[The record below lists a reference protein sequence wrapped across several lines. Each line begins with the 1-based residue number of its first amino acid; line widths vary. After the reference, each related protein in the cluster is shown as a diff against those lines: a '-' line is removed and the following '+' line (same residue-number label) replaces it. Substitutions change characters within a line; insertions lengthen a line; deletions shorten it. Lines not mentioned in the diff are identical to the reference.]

1 MPRPR
6 EFLESD
12 VVSSAGEV
20 LAVRGPAAAT
30 PDDLVRAT
38 GPGKQ
43 SSYNAFGG
51 KRELFFRALPED
63 REEATRAVS
72 EALGHDDA
80 SPLERIRGH
89 MLLMAIEFGSTD
101 RRVSLT
107 TRALVESTGE
117 QDPLSTAAKT
127 GIEQL
132 AGVHARCLEHAR
144 ENEDLPEDA
153 NVQSPAVYFV
163 ATTRGMEL
171 LGRAGVGRSVLTA
184 VALDAL
190 RVLHGRR
197 MEEADDRPSA
207 RERLPTPDHRRDEPS
222 PAGPHTRRRIA
233 PRSRA
238 RKVNGPGSRH
248 RRPGRSPRRCARGH
262 LPTRPR
268 RAGRGAE

>member
-6 EFLESD
+6 KFVESE
-12 VVSSAGEV
+12 VVRSAREV
-20 LAVRGPAAAT
+20 FAVHGLAAAT
-30 PDDLVRAT
+30 LDDLVRAT
-38 GPGKQ
+38 GLGKQ
-43 SSYNAFGG
+43 SLYNAFGG
-51 KRELFFRALPED
+51 KRELFLRALSED

-89 MLLMAIEFGSTD
+89 MLLMAIEFSSSD

-117 QDPLSTAAKT
+117 DDPLSTTPKA

-132 AGVHARCLEHAR
+132 AGTYAQCLEHAR
-144 ENEDLPEDA
+144 ENGDLPADA
-153 NVQSPAVYFV
+153 NVQSLAFYFV
-163 ATTRGMEL
+163 AVTRGMEL

-197 MEEADDRPSA
+197 MEEAVEEADDGPST
-207 RERLPTPDHRRDEPS
+207 RE
-222 PAGPHTRRRIA
+222 
-233 PRSRA
+233 
-238 RKVNGPGSRH
+238 
-248 RRPGRSPRRCARGH
+248 
-262 LPTRPR
+262 
-268 RAGRGAE
+268 

>member
-6 EFLESD
+6 KFVESE
-12 VVSSAGEV
+12 VVSSAREV
-20 LAVRGPAAAT
+20 FAVHGLAAAT
-30 PDDLVRAT
+30 LDDLVRAT
-38 GPGKQ
+38 GLGKQ
-43 SSYNAFGG
+43 SLYNAFGG
-51 KRELFFRALPED
+51 KRELFLRALSED

-89 MLLMAIEFGSTD
+89 MLLMAIEFSSSD

-117 QDPLSTAAKT
+117 DDPLSTTPKA

-132 AGVHARCLEHAR
+132 AGTYAQCLEHAR
-144 ENEDLPEDA
+144 ENGDLPADA
-153 NVQSPAVYFV
+153 NVQSLAFYFV
-163 ATTRGMEL
+163 AVTRGMEL

-197 MEEADDRPSA
+197 MEEAVEEADDGPST
-207 RERLPTPDHRRDEPS
+207 RE
-222 PAGPHTRRRIA
+222 
-233 PRSRA
+233 
-238 RKVNGPGSRH
+238 
-248 RRPGRSPRRCARGH
+248 
-262 LPTRPR
+262 
-268 RAGRGAE
+268 